1 MEPNA
6 FHREFHHACSV
17 GDMPKIHEAIATGR
31 LNVEDL
37 DAGLKQATLM
47 SHADAVATLFDA
59 GARVSAGATGCLH
72 GKDFHQ
78 DPRIVR
84 LFLDNGLDPNAR
96 ISSGEPLLPMIF
108 NPSAAAVLLSAGA
121 DPNLRGPRGV
131 PPLGSV
137 IVSTQEP
144 DTSMLELYLE
154 HGAKLE
160 SNLLFYSVA
169 PRIQQRELMTRF
181 LLDRGADPNVTSDE
195 WGTPLH
201 LAARHGKVEIVKML
215 LEAGADPTVLS
226 VGRRIGKK
234 TPAQVAEH
242 VGHTE
247 TREAIL
253 SLFQGYSR

>member
-96 ISSGEPLLPMIF
+96 ISSGEPLLP
-108 NPSAAAVLLSAGA
+108 
-121 DPNLRGPRGV
+121 
-131 PPLGSV
+131 V